1 MRLKGI
7 VSAGAALAALALP
20 AMASAHWGY
29 SQWGM
34 APAQVIAASKG
45 KAVAEPL
52 DYGKS
57 IGLDQHLATAEQAV
71 EGQAARANFY
81 FADGKT
87 LTRVQLVLKDPA
99 GCTPLEAAL
108 VKRHGPKSPSGNYF
122 WIDEK
127 AGNIVE
133 FKDDRSWRN
142 MTCRVTYSP
151 YAPK

>member
-7 VSAGAALAALALP
+7 AFAAALAALALP
-20 AMASAHWGY
+20 AAASAHWGY

-57 IGLDQHLATAEQAV
+57 IGLDQHLATADQAV
-71 EGQAARANFY
+71 EGQAAKANFY
-81 FADGKT
+81 FTDGKT
-87 LTRVQLVLKDPA
+87 LSRVQLVLKDPA
-99 GCTPLEAAL
+99 GCDTVEAAL
-108 VKRHGPKSPSGNYF
+108 VKRHGPKSPSGRYF
-122 WIDEK
+122 WIDQK

-133 FKDDRSWRN
+133 FADDRSWKT

-151 YAPK
+151 YTPK